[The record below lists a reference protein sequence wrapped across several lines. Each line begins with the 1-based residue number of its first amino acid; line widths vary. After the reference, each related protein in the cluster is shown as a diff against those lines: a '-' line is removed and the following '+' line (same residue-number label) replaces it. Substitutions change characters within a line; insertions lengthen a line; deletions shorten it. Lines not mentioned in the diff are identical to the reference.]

1 MSLQSWAQNGWLLP
15 HKTSAEEIA
24 NLFGIIERDLKDCQV
39 KGLSSDARLERAYNA
54 SLQSA
59 TAALCVSGY
68 RVRGQEHHYRVIQ
81 SLELTLNDAKIVAR
95 LDAFRKKRNRLNYE
109 RAGAAS
115 DREVEEI
122 IALAKALR
130 TAVLA
135 HIKQHHPEYLPKAIP
150 AQ

>member
-1 MSLQSWAQNGWLLP
+1 M
-15 HKTSAEEIA
+15 
-24 NLFGIIERDLKDCQV
+24 
-39 KGLSSDARLERAYNA
+39 
-54 SLQSA
+54 
-59 TAALCVSGY
+59 
-68 RVRGQEHHYRVIQ
+68 IQ

-135 HIKQHHPEYLPKAIP
+135 HIKQHHPEYLRRPSQHSKRAGLGRP
-150 AQ
+150 GSLLRVHGREREDAGKEGLHSSSRSR